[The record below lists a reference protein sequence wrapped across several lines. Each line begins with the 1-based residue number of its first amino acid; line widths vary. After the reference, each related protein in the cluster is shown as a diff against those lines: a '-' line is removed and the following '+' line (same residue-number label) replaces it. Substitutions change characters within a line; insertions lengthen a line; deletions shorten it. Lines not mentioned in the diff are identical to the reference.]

1 MSLLESIVLGIVQG
15 LTEFLPV
22 SSSAHLLAV
31 PWLMNWSEPPFVFD
45 TSLHIGTLV
54 ALFIFF
60 REDIFNLTK
69 GFFKVLKTRDINS
82 DFNGKLSAY
91 VLLGS
96 IPAGL
101 MGLLFEKKIE
111 TVLHSPYII
120 VVTLITWGI
129 LLWTIDKLGKK
140 EKVLT
145 DITIKDALFIGLA
158 QALALVPGTSRSG
171 VTITAALFSKFDRET
186 AARFSFLL
194 SIPITTAAAL
204 YKLKDLFKMNITTE
218 VLINFSC
225 GVVVSGVVGYICIAY
240 LLKFLKTKSY
250 AVFAIYRIFAGIL
263 LAITIPQMLHTKIEI
278 PKVAICN
285 DGKAT
290 ENLLSHDKKI
300 SIPLSKNLKITPIIE
315 NLSKDDL
322 KDLYVTL
329 ETESK
334 FVLPK
339 NKILK
344 YNLASKSIYPSDI
357 SCNESISF
365 DLELVEGVSS
375 GTKIPLTFTVINQS
389 NGRRADFNQDFKVE

>member
-45 TSLHIGTLV
+45 TSLHIGTLI
-54 ALFIFF
+54 ALFIYFKD
-60 REDIFNLTK
+60 DIFNLTK
-69 GFFKVLKTRDINS
+69 GFFKVLKERNLEA
-82 DFNGKLSAY
+82 DFNGKLSTY
-91 VLLGS
+91 VILGS

-120 VVTLITWGI
+120 VVTLIVWGI

-140 EKVLT
+140 EKTLT
-145 DITIKDALFIGLA
+145 EITIKDALFIGFA
-158 QALALVPGTSRSG
+158 QALALIPGTSRSG
-171 VTITAALFSKFDRET
+171 VTITAALFTKFDRET

-204 YKLKDLFKMNITTE
+204 YKLKDLFKMNITSD
-218 VLINFSC
+218 VLVNFSL
-225 GVVVSGVVGYICIAY
+225 GVVASGVVGYICIAY

-250 AVFAIYRIFAGIL
+250 AVFAIYRIFAGIV
-263 LAITIPQMLHTKIEI
+263 LALTIPQMLNTKIEI

-285 DGKAT
+285 DGQMV
-290 ENLLSHDKKI
+290 EESLSHDKKI
-300 SIPLSKNLKITPIIE
+300 MIKMSQDIKITPIIE
-315 NLSKDDL
+315 NLSKDEL
-322 KDLYVTL
+322 KDLVVSMN
-329 ETESK
+329 TESK
-334 FVLPK
+334 FVLPESK
-339 NKILK
+339 RLTYSLNTKSSYPNKLSCENDLVFNLK
-344 YNLASKSIYPSDI
+344 LDKETP
-357 SCNESISF
+357 
-365 DLELVEGVSS
+365 S
-375 GTKIPLTFTVINQS
+375 GTKIPLTFTVINPS